1 MKKIICFILV
11 LYTCIFTSVVMS
23 QSLQISNG
31 SGTLTN
37 GTELYVYGDSGSA
50 TIIYS
55 YLSVTNISTGT
66 VTVKAKEI
74 PTSLIS
80 GAKVALCFAGSCFG
94 QVTTT
99 FTSPTSAT
107 LAASAENSS
116 FTGEYHPLGHLGES
130 TIIFEFFNVANID
143 DSAWVVVHFD
153 ATPAGIKQ
161 ITYINAEIS
170 NPYPNPASD
179 FTSFNCSLPKNT
191 GKAKLVISNI
201 LGSEIK
207 EMNIEK
213 EGKITLNTR
222 DIMEGVYLYSFIV
235 DDNLILTKRLIIQH

>member
-1 MKKIICFILV
+1 
-11 LYTCIFTSVVMS
+11 MS

-37 GTELYVYGDSGSA
+37 GAELYVYGDSGSA
-50 TIIYS
+50 TIMDIS
-55 YLSVTNISTGT
+55 LSITNISCGT
-66 VTVKAKEI
+66 VTAKAKEI
-74 PTSLIS
+74 PDSLIT
-80 GAKVALCFAGSCFG
+80 GAKVSLCFAGSCYG
-94 QVTTT
+94 QYATT
-99 FTSPTSAT
+99 FISPSSAT
-107 LAASAENSS
+107 LAASAENST
-116 FTGEYHPLGHLGES
+116 FTGDYHPLGHLGES
-130 TIIFEFFNVANID
+130 TVIFEFFNVANVD
-143 DSAWVVVHFD
+143 DSSWVVVHFD

-161 ITYINAEIS
+161 ITSVNAEIS

-201 LGSEIK
+201 LGSEVK

-222 DIMEGVYLYSFIV
+222 DLMDGVYLYSFIF
-235 DDNLILTKRLIIQH
+235 DDKRLLTKRLIIQH